1 MIAAQRRRRTLDDL
15 IKNTPADGM
24 VVGLGSINGD
34 LFPAG
39 KIARRADGV

>member
-24 VVGLGSINGD
+24 VVGLGSVNGD
-34 LFPAG
+34 LFPED
-39 KIARRADGV
+39 KSRCVADGV